1 MRPVSLHGHGPGIRP
16 LGLASV
22 PSPPAARCPPSGPQ
36 PQVRGGQAGRSRV
49 PRRESISPAVS
60 SRPLL
65 PPRQH
70 RPLARAAENASRAAI
85 RSWRV
90 PAVCG
95 AVCAARS
102 RSASPAGRR
111 PDLGDLGVIPLSW
124 KASVSARYLGRRGVA
139 VLRPSLAPSLYS
151 AHFPAR
157 FRFVSS
163 SGDDAHPQLRGLS
176 HSAPR
181 DPAVPGP
188 VGPAPHSAVLSR
200 GSADFCH
207 LFPPCPSGFAGGQG
221 GVATHVETL
230 GLN

>member
-1 MRPVSLHGHGPGIRP
+1 MPSLWTPAPGLRRAGRQVACSEAGVHLP
-16 LGLASV
+16 GCLLAS
-22 PSPPAARCPPSGPQ
+22 PASSEAAQAAGL
-36 PQVRGGQAGRSRV
+36 RGGKRV
-49 PRRESISPAVS
+49 P
-60 SRPLL
+60 
-65 PPRQH
+65 
-70 RPLARAAENASRAAI
+70 RAAI

-124 KASVSARYLGRRGVA
+124 KASISACYLGRRGLA

-163 SGDDAHPQLRGLS
+163 SGDDARPQLRGLS
-176 HSAPR
+176 HPAPR
-181 DPAVPGP
+181 DPRSP
-188 VGPAPHSAVLSR
+188 VRWGRPLT
-200 GSADFCH
+200 
-207 LFPPCPSGFAGGQG
+207 PPCYPGGARTS
-221 GVATHVETL
+221 ATSSHLALQVTVVRRTL
-230 GLN
+230 VFVVVVIG

>member
-70 RPLARAAENASRAAI
+70 RPPARAAENASRAQP
-85 RSWRV
+85 S
-90 PAVCG
+90 G
-95 AVCAARS
+95 AGVSLLSAELCVLRGAAR
-102 RSASPAGRR
+102 AGRR

-124 KASVSARYLGRRGVA
+124 KASVSARYRVRRGVA
-139 VLRPSLAPSLYS
+139 VLRPSLAPSLYR

-181 DPAVPGP
+181 DPRSP
-188 VGPAPHSAVLSR
+188 VRWGRPLA
-200 GSADFCH
+200 
-207 LFPPCPSGFAGGQG
+207 PPCYPGGARTSAASSHLALQ
-221 GVATHVETL
+221 VTVVRRTL
-230 GLN
+230 VFVVVVIG

>member
-70 RPLARAAENASRAAI
+70 RPPARAAI

-124 KASVSARYLGRRGVA
+124 KASVSASYLGRRGVA
-139 VLRPSLAPSLYS
+139 VLRPFPAPSLYS

-163 SGDDAHPQLRGLS
+163 SGDDARPQLRGLS

-181 DPAVPGP
+181 DPRSP
-188 VGPAPHSAVLSR
+188 VRWGRPLT
-200 GSADFCH
+200 
-207 LFPPCPSGFAGGQG
+207 PPCYPGGARTSAASSHLALQ
-221 GVATHVETL
+221 VTVVRRTL
-230 GLN
+230 VFVVVVIG